1 MKYRM
6 DKTLKFWIKCEFE
19 MTKHKHRS
27 VNNDEM
33 LVSTL
38 REFEVAGDAMRY
50 RDIDGTIAW
59 KATPKML
66 ENLADAELEAEDEFE
81 DDL

>member
-19 MTKHKHRS
+19 MTKHQHRGLD
-27 VNNDEM
+27 NDEM
-33 LVSTL
+33 MVSIL

-50 RDIDGTIAW
+50 RNIDGKIAW

>member
-6 DKTLKFWIKCEFE
+6 DKTLKFWIKCEYE
-19 MTKHKHRS
+19 MTKHLHRG
-27 VNNDEM
+27 VDNDEM
-33 LVSTL
+33 LVSIL

-50 RDIDGTIAW
+50 RDIDGNIVW

-66 ENLADAELEAEDEFE
+66 ENLADAELEAEDELE